1 MHPRISRLVLVTPMV
16 AALAVSL
23 TAGAPINHGGTET
36 PALRSISSRLDGAL
50 STVLIEASE
59 PVAYLTSQPD
69 PLTVL
74 VDLRHVA
81 PGSLTTKPIADMLE
95 PVGSVKVETAYAPD
109 GAPVARVRVN
119 LERAAK
125 HRVRSARN
133 TILVEVDRATARQG
147 ATSAVPTLAPQR
159 PAAAQSSA
167 AAPAPRTSAPEIE
180 TAQPGATRL
189 QSVRIGAIE
198 NGYAVTLAGNGPL
211 VAAKVDET
219 SDKPH
224 RVFLDFA
231 GVAAGS
237 APPVTPVNNT
247 DIERVRV
254 ATNSRDPLI
263 TRVVIDLARKIPYTV
278 ETVGAEL
285 RVLFKKAVEKA
296 AETAAAI
303 TEPVMPAPVPEPAAD
318 APIAVSLDA
327 TQAPQFVAPANVA
340 TDVPPTPDAPNMSSV
355 APVPAAP
362 TPGAPG
368 RAAAPAMQDVPPAA
382 QAWLEAARTQNSQGP
397 RVFTGDPITL
407 DFQGADH

>member
-81 PGSLTTKPIADMLE
+81 PGSLTTKPIADVLE

-133 TILVEVDRATARQG
+133 TILVEIDRNAAGTMRTNGATAK
-147 ATSAVPTLAPQR
+147 VPTLAPIK
-159 PAAAQSSA
+159 PAAPETHVTAEKPRVQAQSGDVAKSA
-167 AAPAPRTSAPEIE
+167 KK
-180 TAQPGATRL
+180 ATQLR
-189 QSVRIGAIE
+189 SVRIGAIE
-198 NGYAVTLAGNGPL
+198 NGYAVTLAGNGSL
-211 VAAKVDET
+211 VAAQVDET
-219 SDKPH
+219 SDMPH
-224 RVFLDFA
+224 RVFLDFE

-237 APPVTPVNNT
+237 APAVTRVNND

-254 ATNSRDPLI
+254 ATNSREPLI

-278 ETVGAEL
+278 ETVGEEL
-285 RVLFKKAVEKA
+285 RILFKKAMERSRK
-296 AETAAAI
+296 
-303 TEPVMPAPVPEPAAD
+303 
-318 APIAVSLDA
+318 
-327 TQAPQFVAPANVA
+327 Q
-340 TDVPPTPDAPNMSSV
+340 
-355 APVPAAP
+355 
-362 TPGAPG
+362 
-368 RAAAPAMQDVPPAA
+368 
-382 QAWLEAARTQNSQGP
+382 P
-397 RVFTGDPITL
+397 R
-407 DFQGADH
+407 